1 MHRTWYGKQTGMA
14 NMNRPTVFPGVT
26 PKPAGI
32 HAIGRRFAFGG
43 ALCIALVASAFT
55 TSQAQSAN
63 NAPVTVSLRT
73 AFGFNGTTAPFYY
86 AEKLGYYKDAGLIV
100 KIEAGTGSQTSIDA
114 VAAGGD
120 TFTFSNSASLML
132 SVGKGLG
139 VIAAA
144 TTLGTGSYG
153 IFVPKSSDITSIGQ
167 LAGKTIISSP
177 GTPQAELLRPFLAK
191 NGVDPNSVKVVNVA
205 GSALLSTYAS
215 GVGDALVQ
223 PIPYGR
229 PIIDP
234 KRPSRTFLFS
244 DYGFPLPDYS
254 ILVSVRY
261 LNEHPNVVRA
271 FVEGTMKG
279 FAAAA
284 KQPGAAIDAMVAEQP
299 SVDRATALAQLT
311 GWIPLFCPPNFNGEP
326 YGKQSAAQ
334 WEFSAT
340 LLKQY
345 AGLSPESK
353 KPYYTNQFF
362 DGPKGIN
369 VASCPIASGG

>member
-1 MHRTWYGKQTGMA
+1 MHRTQYAKGRA
-14 NMNRPTVFPGVT
+14 NMNRRTEFPEAT
-26 PKPAGI
+26 PKPAGM

-43 ALCIALVASAFT
+43 VLCVALVMSAFAS
-55 TSQAQSAN
+55 SQAQSGN

-86 AEKLGYYKDAGLIV
+86 AEKLGYYKNDGLNV
-100 KIEAGTGSQTSIDA
+100 QIEAGTGSQISIDA

-120 TFTFSNSASLML
+120 TFTFANSASAML

-139 VIAAA
+139 VVAVA

-153 IFVPKSSDITSIGQ
+153 IFVPKSSDITSISQ

-177 GTPQAELLRPFLAK
+177 GTPQAELLGPFLTK
-191 NGVDPNSVKVVNVA
+191 NGVNPNSVKVVNVA
-205 GSALLSTYAS
+205 GSALLTTYAS

-223 PIPYGR
+223 PIPYGQ

-244 DYGFPLPDYS
+244 DHGFSLPDYS

-271 FVEGTMKG
+271 FVEATMKG

-284 KQPGAAIDAMVAEQP
+284 KQPGAAVDAMVSAQP

-334 WEFSAT
+334 WDFSAT

-345 AGLSPESK
+345 ADLSPENK
-353 KPYYTNQFF
+353 EPYYTNQFF

-369 VASCPIASGG
+369 VASCPIVSGG